1 MILNIQRNPEGSPV
15 HADSPMRGVRRR
27 EAAAAA
33 VRAVTAADI
42 RDRVRRAVAAEA
54 MQAGAGPQQAPGVV
68 AAAGPLEAA
77 VDAAV
82 ITDGSPRTDR
92 T

>member
-1 MILNIQRNPEGSPV
+1 M
-15 HADSPMRGVRRR
+15 HADNPMRGARHR

-42 RDRVRRAVAAEA
+42 RDRVRRAA
-54 MQAGAGPQQAPGVV
+54 MRAGAGPLQAPGVV
-68 AAAGPLEAA
+68 AAVGIPETA
-77 VDAAV
+77 VDVAV
-82 ITDGSPRTDR
+82 ITDGGPRTDR

>member
-1 MILNIQRNPEGSPV
+1 M
-15 HADSPMRGVRRR
+15 HADSPMRGARHR

-33 VRAVTAADI
+33 VRAVTVADI

-54 MQAGAGPQQAPGVV
+54 MQAGTGPQKAPGVV
-68 AAAGPLEAA
+68 AAVGIPETA
-77 VDAAV
+77 VDVAV
-82 ITDGSPRTDR
+82 ITDGGPRTDR

>member
-1 MILNIQRNPEGSPV
+1 M
-15 HADSPMRGVRRR
+15 HADSPMRGGQAR
-27 EAAAAA
+27 EVAAAAA
-33 VRAVTAADI
+33 QAVTAADI

-54 MQAGAGPQQAPGVV
+54 MQAEPGPQQAPGVV
-68 AAAGPLEAA
+68 AAVGIPETA
-77 VDAAV
+77 VDVAV

>member
-1 MILNIQRNPEGSPV
+1 MILNIQRNPEDSPV
-15 HADSPMRGVRRR
+15 HADSPMRGARHR
-27 EAAAAA
+27 EA
-33 VRAVTAADI
+33 AVTAADI

-54 MQAGAGPQQAPGVV
+54 MRAGAGPQQAPGVV
-68 AAAGPLEAA
+68 AAAGPLEAT

>member
-1 MILNIQRNPEGSPV
+1 M
-15 HADSPMRGVRRR
+15 HADSPMRGVRHR

-42 RDRVRRAVAAEA
+42 RDRVRRAATAA
-54 MQAGAGPQQAPGVV
+54 MQAGAGPLQA
-68 AAAGPLEAA
+68 LEA
-77 VDAAV
+77 VPVVRLEELGDAAV
-82 ITDGSPRTDR
+82 ITDGDPRMGR

>member
-1 MILNIQRNPEGSPV
+1 M
-15 HADSPMRGVRRR
+15 HADSPMRGVRHQ

-42 RDRVRRAVAAEA
+42 RDRVRRAATAA
-54 MQAGAGPQQAPGVV
+54 MQAGAGPLQA
-68 AAAGPLEAA
+68 LEA
-77 VDAAV
+77 VPVVRLEELGDAAV
-82 ITDGSPRTDR
+82 ITDGDPRMGR

>member
-33 VRAVTAADI
+33 VRAATAADI
-42 RDRVRRAVAAEA
+42 RDRVRRAVAVA
-54 MQAGAGPQQAPGVV
+54 MRAGAGPLQAPEIV

>member
-1 MILNIQRNPEGSPV
+1 
-15 HADSPMRGVRRR
+15 MRGVRHR

-42 RDRVRRAVAAEA
+42 RDRVRRAATAA
-54 MQAGAGPQQAPGVV
+54 MQAGAGPLQA
-68 AAAGPLEAA
+68 LEA
-77 VDAAV
+77 VPVVRPEELGDAAV
-82 ITDGSPRTDR
+82 SMAGSRRTAR